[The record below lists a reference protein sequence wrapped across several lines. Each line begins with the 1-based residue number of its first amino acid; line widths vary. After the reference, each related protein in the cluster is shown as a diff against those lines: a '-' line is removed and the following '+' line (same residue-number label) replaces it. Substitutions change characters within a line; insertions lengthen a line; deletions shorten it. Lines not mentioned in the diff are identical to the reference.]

1 MREAEGSFGAFATAG
16 GAAGAA
22 GLAAARGSRRERDF
36 GRGFVHDTSSVA
48 DSDCIAPPPY
58 APRQST
64 DGNAVEPADVTRHS
78 GVTAPPAAAQ
88 RGADPFADPAANPFG
103 DEAGDQD
110 SLLSGD
116 TAVAMARGGGSRRSV
131 RDNASI
137 GSSLRD
143 MDEAGS
149 VHEAMLGNVSRGPS
163 LTGATGSR
171 LGPFRSR
178 SPRPRASS

>member
-1 MREAEGSFGAFATAG
+1 MREAEGALGAFGAAG

-22 GLAAARGSRRERDF
+22 GLASARGLRRDGDF

-48 DSDCIAPPPY
+48 DSECVAPPPY
-58 APRQST
+58 APRRST

-78 GVTAPPAAAQ
+78 GLAAPPAAAQ
-88 RGADPFADPAANPFG
+88 RGTDPFADPAANPFG

-116 TAVAMARGGGSRRSV
+116 TAVAVARGGGSRRSV

-137 GSSLRD
+137 VSSLRD
-143 MDEAGS
+143 IDEAGS
-149 VHEAMLGNVSRGPS
+149 VHDAMLGNVSRGPS
-163 LTGATGSR
+163 LTGATGGR
-171 LGPFRSR
+171 LGSFRSR